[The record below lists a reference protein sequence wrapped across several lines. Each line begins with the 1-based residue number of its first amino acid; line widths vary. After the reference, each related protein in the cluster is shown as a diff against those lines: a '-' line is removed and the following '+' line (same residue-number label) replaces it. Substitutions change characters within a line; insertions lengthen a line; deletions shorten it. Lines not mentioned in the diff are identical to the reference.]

1 MINYLE
7 EKIGLILW
15 YLAFVLLQLVMM
27 FLLDMNTSF
36 LIFSLFL
43 YLILIWAYLIISYY
57 YENKKNKEI
66 KNLVDELDEK
76 YLVSALLKKP
86 KNLENEGYYYALKK
100 ATKAMNDKI
109 TELEHKYQDYEEYIE
124 TFVHEV
130 KTPLAAISLYSDNKK
145 SYELKQEV
153 KKIDNLV
160 EQVLYYARS
169 ANTEKDYFVK
179 KIKLSEIIHQV
190 ILQNKDYLL
199 TNKIVMEVE
208 NSDVFVATDEKWVI
222 FILNQI
228 LNNSIKYMDKD
239 EKRIELNIKEDKNKV
254 ILEIIDNGYGIKES
268 DISRVFD
275 KGFTGSN
282 RKKEHSTGMGLFL
295 CKKLCNKL
303 NLNITIESKEEEYTK
318 AIIIFPKS
326 SLHERKTDNMKN
338 Y

>member
-1 MINYLE
+1 MINYIE

-15 YLAFVLLQLVMM
+15 YLTFILLQLVIM
-27 FLLDMNTSF
+27 FVLDMDTNF

-43 YLILIWAYLIISYY
+43 YLILLSIYLIVSYLLKT
-57 YENKKNKEI
+57 KKNKKI
-66 KNLVDELDEK
+66 KRLVDELDEK
-76 YLVSALLKKP
+76 YLVSELIKKP
-86 KNLENEGYYYALKK
+86 KNLENEAYYYVLKK

-145 SYELKQEV
+145 DQELIQEV

-160 EQVLYYARS
+160 EQVLFYARS
-169 ANTEKDYFVK
+169 ENTEKDYFVK

-190 ILQNKDYLL
+190 MMQNKDYLL
-199 TNKIVMEVE
+199 AKNILVEVE
-208 NSDVFVATDEKWVI
+208 NSEVVVATDEKWVI

-228 LNNSIKYMDKD
+228 INNSIKYMDKR
-239 EKRIELNIKEDKNKV
+239 EKKIQMNVVEDKNKV
-254 ILEIIDNGYGIKES
+254 TMEIKDNGYGIKES

-282 RKKEHSTGMGLFL
+282 RKKEHSTGMGLYL
-295 CKKLCNKL
+295 CKKLCDRL
-303 NLNITIESKEEEYTK
+303 HLNIYIESKEKEYTTVS
-318 AIIIFPKS
+318 IIFPKS
-326 SLHERKTDNMKN
+326 SLHE
-338 Y
+338 

>member
-1 MINYLE
+1 MRFTRYIKDKINYILGFIVYCIIIVTYSNAMQIDKNFIIVITILSFIFFAIAFWLSYRSKNNYIKSIEEIMNGLE
-7 EKIGLILW
+7 EK
-15 YLAFVLLQLVMM
+15 
-27 FLLDMNTSF
+27 
-36 LIFSLFL
+36 
-43 YLILIWAYLIISYY
+43 YLISELI
-57 YENKKNKEI
+57 
-66 KNLVDELDEK
+66 
-76 YLVSALLKKP
+76 KKP
-86 KNLENEGYYYALKK
+86 KNLENEAYYYALKK

-145 SYELKQEV
+145 DHELKQEV

-160 EQVLYYARS
+160 EQVLFYARS
-169 ANTEKDYFVK
+169 ENTEKDYFVK

-190 ILQNKDYLL
+190 MLQNKDYLL
-199 TNKIVMEVE
+199 ANKIIIEVE

-239 EKRIELNIKEDKNKV
+239 EKRIKLNVIEDKNKV
-254 ILEIIDNGYGIKES
+254 ILEMKDNGCGIKES

-282 RKKEHSTGMGLFL
+282 RKKEHSTGMGLYL
-295 CKKLCNKL
+295 CKKLCDRL
-303 NLNITIESKEEEYTK
+303 HLNIAIESKEKEYTTV
-318 AIIIFPKS
+318 IIIFPKS
-326 SLHERKTDNMKN
+326 SLHE
-338 Y
+338 

>member
-43 YLILIWAYLIISYY
+43 YLMLIGAYLTVSYY
-57 YENKKNKEI
+57 YKNKKNKEI

-76 YLVSALLKKP
+76 HLVTELIKKP
-86 KNLENEGYYYALKK
+86 KNLENEAYYYALKK

-130 KTPLAAISLYSDNKK
+130 KTPLAALSLYSDNKK
-145 SYELKQEV
+145 NSELKEEI
-153 KKIDNLV
+153 KKMDNLV

-169 ANTEKDYFVK
+169 ENTEKDYFVK
-179 KIKLSEIIHQV
+179 KRKLSEIIHQV
-190 ILQNKDYLL
+190 LMQNKDYLL
-199 TNKIVMEVE
+199 KNQIRVE
-208 NSDVFVATDEKWVI
+208 TKNLDLSVATDEKWVV
-222 FILNQI
+222 FIINQI
-228 LNNSIKYMDKD
+228 INNSCKYMNKE
-239 EKRIELNIKEDKNKV
+239 EKKIMINGKTEKNKI
-254 ILEIIDNGYGIKES
+254 ILEITDNGCGIKES
-268 DISRVFD
+268 DLPRVFE
-275 KGFTGSN
+275 KGFTGSD

-303 NLNITIESKEEEYTK
+303 NLNITIESKVQEYTK
-318 AIIIFPKS
+318 VIIIFPKS
-326 SLHERKTDNMKN
+326 SLHERKNV
-338 Y
+338 

>member
-15 YLAFVLLQLVMM
+15 YLTFVLLQLVMM
-27 FLLDMNTSF
+27 FLLDMDTSF
-36 LIFSLFL
+36 LVFSSCL
-43 YLILIWAYLIISYY
+43 YLILLSIYFIVSYLLIS
-57 YENKKNKEI
+57 KKNKEI
-66 KNLVDELDEK
+66 KKLVDELDEK
-76 YLVSALLKKP
+76 YLVSELIKKP
-86 KNLENEGYYYALKK
+86 KNLENEAYYYVLKK

-145 SYELKQEV
+145 DYELKQEIA
-153 KKIDNLV
+153 KIDNLV
-160 EQVLYYARS
+160 EQVLFYARS
-169 ANTEKDYFVK
+169 ENTEKDYFVK

-190 ILQNKDYLL
+190 MLQNKDYLL
-199 TNKIVMEVE
+199 ANKIEVEVE

-228 LNNSIKYMDKD
+228 LSNSIKYMDKD
-239 EKRIELNIKEDKNKV
+239 VKKIQLNVVEDKNKV
-254 ILEIIDNGYGIKES
+254 ILEVKDNGCGIKES
-268 DISRVFD
+268 DIFRVFD

-303 NLNITIESKEEEYTK
+303 NLNIAIESKEKKYTK
-318 AIIIFPKS
+318 VIIIFPKS
-326 SLHERKTDNMKN
+326 SLHERKTREN
-338 Y
+338 

>member
-1 MINYLE
+1 MINYIE

-15 YLAFVLLQLVMM
+15 YLTFILLQLVIM
-27 FLLDMNTSF
+27 FVLDMDTNF

-43 YLILIWAYLIISYY
+43 YLILLSIYLIVSYLLKT
-57 YENKKNKEI
+57 KKNKKI
-66 KNLVDELDEK
+66 KRLVDELDEK
-76 YLVSALLKKP
+76 YLVSELIKKP
-86 KNLENEGYYYALKK
+86 KNLENEAYYYVLKK

-145 SYELKQEV
+145 DQELKQEV

-160 EQVLYYARS
+160 EQVLFYARS
-169 ANTEKDYFVK
+169 ENTEKDYFVK

-190 ILQNKDYLL
+190 MMQNKDYLL
-199 TNKIVMEVE
+199 AKNILVEVE
-208 NSDVFVATDEKWVI
+208 NSEVVVATDEKWVI

-228 LNNSIKYMDKD
+228 INNSIKYMDKR
-239 EKRIELNIKEDKNKV
+239 EKKIQMNVVEDKNKV
-254 ILEIIDNGYGIKES
+254 TMEIKDNGYGIKES

-282 RKKEHSTGMGLFL
+282 RKKEHSTGMGLYL
-295 CKKLCNKL
+295 CKKLCDRL
-303 NLNITIESKEEEYTK
+303 HLNIYIESKEKEYTTVS
-318 AIIIFPKS
+318 IIFPKS
-326 SLHERKTDNMKN
+326 SLHE
-338 Y
+338 